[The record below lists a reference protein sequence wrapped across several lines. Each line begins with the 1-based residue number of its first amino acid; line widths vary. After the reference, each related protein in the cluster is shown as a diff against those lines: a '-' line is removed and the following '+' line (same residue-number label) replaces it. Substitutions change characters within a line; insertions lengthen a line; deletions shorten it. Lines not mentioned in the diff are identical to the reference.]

1 MKRVFQK
8 LKNRIHDAGSG
19 LILVIVGYELNFRKN
34 LMKPVLITA
43 ALRIAV
49 AAALLGLSSLLI
61 FSIIPFDKQ
70 LFTALMLAWSLPA
83 PFIIPLFADMGEDA
97 EYISTTLSMETIFS
111 ILLFIGVAAYSIA

>member
-1 MKRVFQK
+1 
-8 LKNRIHDAGSG
+8 
-19 LILVIVGYELNFRKN
+19 
-34 LMKPVLITA
+34 MKPVLITA

-49 AAALLGLSSLLI
+49 AAVLLGFSCLLI

-70 LFTALMLAWSLPA
+70 LFIALMLAWSLPA

-97 EYISTTLSMETIFS
+97 EYISTTLSMETILS

>member
-1 MKRVFQK
+1 
-8 LKNRIHDAGSG
+8 
-19 LILVIVGYELNFRKN
+19 
-34 LMKPVLITA
+34 MKPVLITA

-70 LFTALMLAWSLPA
+70 LFIALMLSWSLPA

-97 EYISTTLSMETIFS
+97 EYISTTLSMETILS